1 MATKKEI
8 GRDSKGRYFRNL
20 GWKKTEKGYAQQK
33 FYLGRDE
40 SKAKLANLRLE
51 QLWQQI
57 TRIWERDIG
66 SPPANEEDMPPP
78 TFVSFPG
85 EPAPGNLQ
93 LASTF
98 RATVSIGFRKSDLD
112 GDRPVWD
119 EVTLAIADA
128 IRNGEPVARIPL
140 PFDLAVLPP
149 EHPLVWNWL
158 DRLRNDISGIKI
170 ELQDEVGERLSE
182 QQIQQHGQ
190 RLVEKGRRMLL
201 KKAGGQTLHAAL
213 DAFSKWVETKFIDI
227 ETKKLTQWGST
238 QTRIATFLKRHLP
251 NCALQELDA
260 QQAEDLLDIVKN
272 RPPTEEGNP
281 ISVAWAKSC
290 IKLFRSFL
298 RWLNRTPE
306 FEWKRPA
313 DLETMQIRIPLTS
326 QEKSNQVRSAQVDT
340 YKPDELKT
348 LWEYAS
354 PFQRLL
360 MLLALNGGF
369 GRAEVASLGM
379 NEILLRQKHPHEQ
392 ELGCNSTDA
401 DSWIFRVRHKTSVY
415 GEFKLW
421 PETAKAIDWWMRQR
435 ALIQVSD
442 KVNDTLLVTRKGQR
456 YDAPTKGNHPNF
468 QLPNGWYALT
478 KRIREDKEHGNFRQL
493 SFNKLRKT
501 AGNLIRKEG
510 DGEIAGVFLCH
521 GTPVKTDNLLDLYTN
536 RPFAKLFDAIDRVGV
551 KLRPIWESVPE
562 PFPEKPPK
570 GGQNI
575 SRGTIRRIQNMRRQ
589 GYKLR
594 FIAAKVGVSVET
606 ARRWG
611 KRSKDPKPADGE

>member
-1 MATKKEI
+1 MATKKEL

-20 GWKKTEKGYAQQK
+20 GWKKTPKGYAQQK
-33 FYLGRDE
+33 FYLGRDD

-57 TRIWERDIG
+57 TRQWEREAG
-66 SPPANEEDMPPP
+66 PLLA
-78 TFVSFPG
+78 G
-85 EPAPGNLQ
+85 EKNQPAPGFVSQ
-93 LASTF
+93 GREGVAGQPQRT
-98 RATVSIGFRKSDLD
+98 TVIGGVTSVGVRHGDLW

-128 IRNGEPVARIPL
+128 IRNGDPVARVPL
-140 PFDLAVLPP
+140 LPGLELLAP
-149 EHPLVWNWL
+149 ESPIVWEWL
-158 DRLRNDISGIKI
+158 DQLRNNITGIRI
-170 ELQDEVGERLSE
+170 ELKDEVGQRVSE
-182 QQIQQHGQ
+182 QQIQQHGH

-201 KKAGGQTLHAAL
+201 KSAMGQTLHVAI
-213 DAFSKWVETKFIDI
+213 DAFSRWVETKFIDI

-251 NCALQELDA
+251 NCAIQELDA
-260 QQAEDLLDIVKN
+260 QRVEDLLDIVKN

-306 FEWKRPA
+306 FDWKRPA
-313 DLETMQIRIPLTS
+313 DLETMQIRIPLTA

-340 YKPDELKT
+340 YNPAELKT

-369 GRAEVASLGM
+369 GRAEVASLGIH
-379 NEILLRQKHPHEQ
+379 EILLRQKHPHEQ
-392 ELGCNSTDA
+392 ELGCNSTDE
-401 DSWIFRVRHKTSVY
+401 DSWIFRVRQKTGVY

-421 PETAKAIDWWMRQR
+421 PETAKAIEWWLRQR
-435 ALIQVSD
+435 AMIEVSD
-442 KVNDTLLVTRKGQR
+442 KANTLLVTKKGLR
-456 YDAPTKGNHPNF
+456 YDATTKGNHPNF
-468 QLPNGWYALT
+468 QIPNGWYAIT
-478 KRIREDKEHGNFRQL
+478 KRIREDKEEYGNFRQL

-501 AGNLIRKEG
+501 AGNLIRKEA
-510 DGEIAGVFLCH
+510 DGEVAGVFLCH
-521 GTPVKTDNLLDLYTN
+521 GTPVKTDDLLDNYTN
-536 RPFAKLFDAIDRVGV
+536 RPFAKLFEALDRLEV
-551 KLRPIWESVPE
+551 KLRPIWESVLE

-570 GGQNI
+570 GGPNI
-575 SRGTIRRIQNMRRQ
+575 SRGTIQKIQSMRRR

-606 ARRWG
+606 VRRWG
-611 KRSKDPKPADGE
+611 KRSEKTKPADGE